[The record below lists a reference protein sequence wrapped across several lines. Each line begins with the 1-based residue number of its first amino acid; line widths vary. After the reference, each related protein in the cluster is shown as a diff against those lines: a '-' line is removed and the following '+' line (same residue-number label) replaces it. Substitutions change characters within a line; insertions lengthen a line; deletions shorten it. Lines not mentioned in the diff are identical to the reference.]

1 MVDCSLVDL
10 TKIAQEQRVKIIE
23 YVQLQKNIPS
33 TELGVSA
40 TYLWMIRRGMRR
52 VTDDLLCR
60 ALQYVAPEELAKLLG
75 EVLEPEAATVN
86 DVIKVVR
93 RALYDV
99 N

>member
-1 MVDCSLVDL
+1 MLACRSNEDRAGATRL
-10 TKIAQEQRVKIIE
+10 IE

-33 TELGVSA
+33 TELGVSS

-52 VTDDLLCR
+52 VTDDPLCR
-60 ALQYVAPEELAKLLG
+60 ALQYVAPEELVKLLG
-75 EVLEPEAATVN
+75 ELPEPEAATVN